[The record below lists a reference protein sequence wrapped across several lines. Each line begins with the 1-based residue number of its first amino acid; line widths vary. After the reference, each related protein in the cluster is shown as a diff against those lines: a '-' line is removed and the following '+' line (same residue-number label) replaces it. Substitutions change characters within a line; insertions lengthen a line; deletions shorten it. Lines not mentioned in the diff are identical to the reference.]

1 MLQNIRIA
9 VGQIPPQTG
18 NLREDNENIR
28 LFLVNLLRALE
39 MNFDQIEKA
48 LTENE
53 KGGAV

>member
-39 MNFDQIEKA
+39 MNFDQIERA

-53 KGGAV
+53 KGGAA